1 MLCLFLTFALTFY
14 WIFIDDTLRLSGKF
28 PLYVKEPAKELQ

>member
-14 WIFIDDTLRLSGKF
+14 WIFIDDTLRLSGM
-28 PLYVKEPAKELQ
+28 YVKEPAKELQ

>member
-14 WIFIDDTLRLSGKF
+14 WIFIDDTLRLSDRF

>member
-14 WIFIDDTLRLSGKF
+14 GIFIDDTLRLSGRF